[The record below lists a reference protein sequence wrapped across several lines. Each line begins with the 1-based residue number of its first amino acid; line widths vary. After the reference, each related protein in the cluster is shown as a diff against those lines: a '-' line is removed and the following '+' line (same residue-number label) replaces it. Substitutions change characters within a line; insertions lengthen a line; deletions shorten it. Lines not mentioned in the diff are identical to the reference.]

1 MSESIFSSLFRYRA
15 SEKMS
20 PKENY
25 LTEMICWLI
34 NNCPTFANEYLKSL
48 YSKNKELENEIKN
61 VSVIS
66 AETQVYINNTDNI
79 GFIDMVITTNT
90 DLVLI
95 CEHKIDSSLSEG
107 QLDKYRKS
115 AGIKWNNKNTRI
127 VLVTKSDSQ
136 WGQNPD
142 IKLIWEDIYSSISN
156 KEKREYIDNT
166 EQLFIEQF
174 LLYLTE
180 EGMGMKKGIEK
191 DCLRYYKAAE
201 SLPNTLNSFFNGMV
215 HDFKINKYSDFTSE
229 NSFSNFSE
237 GFGMSVNNRWGRI
250 GIDCFKE
257 WKPLN
262 IFAGVILN
270 GEDHKLKDLDQPIFV
285 IIIDC
290 LTSIDN
296 DDTTQKNRKE
306 HIESRIKSSNF
317 EQNGFEVDINP
328 KSPWR
333 LLILKKNLSDIIK
346 SNDPKIQEKIL
357 KNEVIKGINLIL
369 DNCK

>member
-1 MSESIFSSLFRYRA
+1 
-15 SEKMS
+15 
-20 PKENY
+20 
-25 LTEMICWLI
+25 
-34 NNCPTFANEYLKSL
+34 
-48 YSKNKELENEIKN
+48 
-61 VSVIS
+61 
-66 AETQVYINNTDNI
+66 
-79 GFIDMVITTNT
+79 
-90 DLVLI
+90 
-95 CEHKIDSSLSEG
+95 
-107 QLDKYRKS
+107 
-115 AGIKWNNKNTRI
+115 
-127 VLVTKSDSQ
+127 
-136 WGQNPD
+136 
-142 IKLIWEDIYSSISN
+142 
-156 KEKREYIDNT
+156 
-166 EQLFIEQF
+166 
-174 LLYLTE
+174 
-180 EGMGMKKGIEK
+180 MKKGIEK